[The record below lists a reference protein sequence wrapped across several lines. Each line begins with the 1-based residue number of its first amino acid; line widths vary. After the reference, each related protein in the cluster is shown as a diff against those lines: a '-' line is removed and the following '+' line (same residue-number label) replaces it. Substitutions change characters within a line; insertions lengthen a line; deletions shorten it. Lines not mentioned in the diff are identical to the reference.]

1 MSALLPGGTPS
12 SSARGGGSVGKDRPH
27 GSISISVPGGAR
39 KANTD
44 LEFNLGTSKARVMKL
59 LDDRTPAPF
68 KKFFSGPLY
77 DSLLNACLLY
87 FTSRFMHECE
97 MEQQRLELSPIYSQ
111 IILKYSTY
119 DKPQQDKMFFESLYE
134 TLRKYAAPR
143 SVDTLGVK
151 ELYALKHETSNRALN
166 AKMLTSLY
174 AKPPS
179 LAVQVASV
187 TNSPLIS
194 QYISSPIVARAKVKD
209 PLERRQM
216 FDSLAQGQAA
226 SPRTKISRAFNQLG
240 DAGEMVPEVPA
251 LFREIAKSLSA
262 EGLKP
267 AAAACNRLLDSIKKE
282 GGNDSAHK
290 KLVSALD
297 AVPVDTMARV
307 VAGLQPAAQRVL
319 LGLSDN
325 MEDAFLR
332 ARLVPELALKMLEA
346 ANVGPEQLLGA
357 MYGPVLDY
365 SSDDEDAEAAEGLAS
380 MILTRADGGASG
392 GKAAVKGKAAAKGKG
407 GAKDK
412 SESQGPQ
419 EEEGGGED
427 EPWFCG
433 AARLGHLGV
442 LRKAVAAAATKPS
455 QEQLAAALRA
465 AVLCGRRDAYR
476 LLLDECGAPADAV
489 DIARDLMAPLGM
501 RGGIDD
507 DSAAKAA
514 AGGGA
519 EDGDEEDQGPGE
531 DGEMPEDAALSPQFA
546 TYKALVAAGGARLA
560 ASRGD
565 VGRVVELMAGIE
577 LNGHVS

>member
-1 MSALLPGGTPS
+1 M
-12 SSARGGGSVGKDRPH
+12 
-27 GSISISVPGGAR
+27 
-39 KANTD
+39 
-44 LEFNLGTSKARVMKL
+44 
-59 LDDRTPAPF
+59 
-68 KKFFSGPLY
+68 
-77 DSLLNACLLY
+77 
-87 FTSRFMHECE
+87 
-97 MEQQRLELSPIYSQ
+97 
-111 IILKYSTY
+111 
-119 DKPQQDKMFFESLYE
+119 
-134 TLRKYAAPR
+134 
-143 SVDTLGVK
+143 
-151 ELYALKHETSNRALN
+151 
-166 AKMLTSLY
+166 
-174 AKPPS
+174 
-179 LAVQVASV
+179 
-187 TNSPLIS
+187 
-194 QYISSPIVARAKVKD
+194 
-209 PLERRQM
+209 
-216 FDSLAQGQAA
+216 
-226 SPRTKISRAFNQLG
+226 
-240 DAGEMVPEVPA
+240 
-251 LFREIAKSLSA
+251 FREIAKSLSA

-489 DIARDLMAPLGM
+489 DIARDLMAVATGSTGCSSAAASGAAGGVAPAAAALRWRRLQQDRVAQAVQLLVAVARERGQLSQVGPELILSALAAAAQALQPEAVRALAATAHGAVAAGGGDGEEAVAGAATALLWELVCGGAGAGQPLGM
-501 RGGIDD
+501 RGGVDLSLIHI
-507 DSAAKAA
+507 S
-514 AGGGA
+514 
-519 EDGDEEDQGPGE
+519 QGI
-531 DGEMPEDAALSPQFA
+531 
-546 TYKALVAAGGARLA
+546 VR
-560 ASRGD
+560 
-565 VGRVVELMAGIE
+565 
-577 LNGHVS
+577 